1 VVALLAPTLPPAQ
14 RWLRIL
20 TVIMKT
26 TAEPLLCRDRQL
38 WPTYASDSKPV
49 SVPTCRERDKPI
61 LDILRAVPDHWPQLY
76 VFRSFALEPP
86 SPQAGKADLK
96 LFGNRVFHQ

>member
-1 VVALLAPTLPPAQ
+1 
-14 RWLRIL
+14 
-20 TVIMKT
+20 MHM
-26 TAEPLLCRDRQL
+26 TAGLSLCRDSQL
-38 WPTYASDSKPV
+38 WPTYAPDSKSV

-96 LFGNRVFHQ
+96 LFGNRVFQQ